1 MARNRYEFT
10 NDPSISSKFSAYVQR
25 IRKMTFFESSAHRI
39 EMENFFVIFVFSNSV
54 VVIVVVECNNI
65 FFFRFWGMGHC
76 DDCRRFPSPAAPR
89 FLSHSRLCSEGKE
102 PKLKGKE
109 GGGGY
114 ITSATLLHHF
124 LSFYFTFSL
133 Q

>member
-65 FFFRFWGMGHC
+65 FFFFVSGVWVIATTAAVSHRQLRPAFFLTVGC
-76 DDCRRFPSPAAPR
+76 AQKERSPS
-89 FLSHSRLCSEGKE
+89 
-102 PKLKGKE
+102 
-109 GGGGY
+109 
-114 ITSATLLHHF
+114 
-124 LSFYFTFSL
+124 
-133 Q
+133 